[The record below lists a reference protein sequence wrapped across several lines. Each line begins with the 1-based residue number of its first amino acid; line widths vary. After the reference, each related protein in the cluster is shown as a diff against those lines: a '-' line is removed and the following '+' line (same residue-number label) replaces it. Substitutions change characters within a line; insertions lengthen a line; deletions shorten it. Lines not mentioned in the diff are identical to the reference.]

1 MNDPLLQIFEVYSIT
16 FGRTRNIEKW
26 VVISDDAKTIDS
38 KQDDVT
44 VGVQK
49 KWIYG
54 LLTGLE
60 MLGKNAVWM
69 NIFNV
74 EKKCNT

>member
-1 MNDPLLQIFEVYSIT
+1 MIPYSKYLNSIT

-49 KWIYG
+49 KWIIG

>member
-1 MNDPLLQIFEVYSIT
+1 MVEQET
-16 FGRTRNIEKW
+16 EKW

-49 KWIYG
+49 KWIIG